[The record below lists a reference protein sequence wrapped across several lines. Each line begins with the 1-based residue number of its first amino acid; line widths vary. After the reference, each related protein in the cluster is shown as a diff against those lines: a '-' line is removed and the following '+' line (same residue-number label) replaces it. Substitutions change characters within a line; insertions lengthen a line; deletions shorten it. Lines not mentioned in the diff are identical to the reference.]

1 MDLFDG
7 FSIVEPYPALYV
19 EHLDA
24 AVISDLHLGLESL
37 MARAGTYMP
46 RFQLSEMMDDIDAVL
61 AETGASRLVVCGD
74 IKHEF
79 SETSYGEREEV
90 QKLMDFLADRVEA
103 VLLVKG
109 NHDNYLIYP
118 VKEYDNVDLEDLFVL
133 DGTAFLH
140 GHQVPENLEIQDAD
154 TWVIGHEHPAVMLKD
169 EVGVTE
175 KLPAFL
181 YGTMNDGKRI
191 IVMPAFSKL
200 AEGSQVNRIEEDEL
214 LSPVLKELVDIE
226 DLKAVGVDRE
236 AGLFP
241 FPALGKLR

>member
-1 MDLFDG
+1 MELFDG

-24 AVISDLHLGLESL
+24 VVIADLHLGLESL
-37 MARAGTYMP
+37 MAREGTYMP
-46 RFQLSEMMDDIDAVL
+46 KFQRSEMEDDIEAIL
-61 AETGASRLVVCGD
+61 SETGASTLIVCGD

-90 QKLMDFLADRVEA
+90 QDLIEFLSAHVDDI
-103 VLLVKG
+103 LLVKG

-118 VKEYDNVDLEDLFVL
+118 VKEYDNVELEDIFVV
-133 DGTAFLH
+133 DGTCFLH
-140 GHQVPENLEIQDAD
+140 GHEVPESLAVQDAD
-154 TWVIGHEHPAVMLKD
+154 MLIIGHEHPAVTLTD

-181 YGTMNDGKRI
+181 YGEMEDGKRI
-191 IVMPAFSKL
+191 IVLPAFSKL
-200 AEGSQVNRIEEDEL
+200 TEGSQVNQIQEEDL
-214 LSPVLKELVDIE
+214 LSPVLRKLVDITT
-226 DLKAVGVDRE
+226 LKAVGVDRE

-241 FPALGKLR
+241 FPELRKLR